1 MTKTDAKKRAGTPSP
16 RVKKQNPSGK
26 DKAIDAVVTNREGAV
41 AGREEKATLREKA
54 AGSRDDAAD
63 LRDETATQ
71 REEAAGSRDDAA
83 DLRDETA
90 TLREEAVRAREEV
103 AHARSE
109 LETLM
114 AQMREANERLVV
126 GSVRAQTLAEDAE
139 QASHLK
145 DEFLATVSHELRT
158 PLNAVLGWAR
168 MLASK
173 QLPPGRTGHAIATIE
188 RNAAALAHLIDDL
201 LDVSRIVAGTL
212 HLAAQPVDL
221 VAVVQAAVD
230 AVRPLALTRNVHLE
244 FTPDLPAIKTIS
256 GDGGRLE
263 QVIWN
268 LLANAIK
275 FTPEGGR
282 VDVFIERSN
291 DDMEVR
297 VTDTGEGISPDFLPH
312 VFDRFRQGHDA
323 TTQRSTGLG
332 IGLAIVRQLV
342 ELHGGTVHAASE
354 GLGSGATFTVRLPI
368 AADEARI
375 APTEALG
382 ERRTG
387 ASTASPMPRL
397 PRLDDLR
404 ILVVDDNADGRI
416 LTSMVLTQAGASVQ
430 AAASARE
437 ALQMLEAERPDVLV
451 SDIGLPDEDGFG
463 LIRQIR
469 QGEAKHGGFLP
480 AVALTGYARA
490 EDRARSLAAGFQA
503 HLPKPVDPAKLTA
516 AIATIAHHPRNNE
529 P

>member
-1 MTKTDAKKRAGTPSP
+1 M
-16 RVKKQNPSGK
+16 
-26 DKAIDAVVTNREGAV
+26 
-41 AGREEKATLREKA
+41 
-54 AGSRDDAAD
+54 
-63 LRDETATQ
+63 
-71 REEAAGSRDDAA
+71 
-83 DLRDETA
+83 
-90 TLREEAVRAREEV
+90 
-103 AHARSE
+103 
-109 LETLM
+109 
-114 AQMREANERLVV
+114 
-126 GSVRAQTLAEDAE
+126 
-139 QASHLK
+139 
-145 DEFLATVSHELRT
+145 
-158 PLNAVLGWAR
+158 
-168 MLASK
+168 
-173 QLPPGRTGHAIATIE
+173 
-188 RNAAALAHLIDDL
+188 
-201 LDVSRIVAGTL
+201 
-212 HLAAQPVDL
+212 
-221 VAVVQAAVD
+221 VQAAVD
-230 AVRPLALTRNVHLE
+230 AVRPLAVTRNVHLG

-256 GDGGRLE
+256 GDAGRLE

-268 LLANAIK
+268 LLTNAIK

-297 VTDTGEGISPDFLPH
+297 VADTGEGISPDFLPH

-368 AADEARI
+368 AAGEARI
-375 APTEALG
+375 APTDALG

-437 ALQMLEAERPDVLV
+437 ALQTLEADRPDVLV
-451 SDIGLPDEDGFG
+451 TDIGLQDEDGYG
-463 LIRQIR
+463 LIRKIR
-469 QGEAKHGGFLP
+469 NHEAAHGGFLP

-490 EDRARSLAAGFQA
+490 EDRDRALAAGFQA
-503 HLPKPVDPAKLTA
+503 HVPKPFEPLELTT
-516 AIATIAHHPRNNE
+516 AIATVTHRVRDGQS
-529 P
+529 